1 MFNAGCGLDRHPFK
15 FEKPFDISNIEVA
28 ESGHV
33 KIRFKG
39 FQLSKTILAYHQDLE
54 LDCAFSINRCNTNFA
69 TEVN

>member
-33 KIRFKG
+33 KIRFKV

-54 LDCAFSINRCNTNFA
+54 LDCAIAINRCNTNFA
-69 TEVN
+69 TEDN